1 MKTKTI
7 ENQGEQQFEALKA
20 LQPEGNQ
27 ELESV
32 EGCFTK
38 KKRRNNEIKNAINEI
53 KKW

>member
-32 EGCFTK
+32 EGRFK
-38 KKRRNNEIKNAINEI
+38 KKKGEIMKL
-53 KKW
+53 KMP

>member
-1 MKTKTI
+1 MKTKAI

-38 KKRRNNEIKNAINEI
+38 KKGEIMKL
-53 KKW
+53 KMP

>member
-7 ENQGEQQFEALKA
+7 ENQGEQQFKALKA

-32 EGCFTK
+32 EGHFTQK
-38 KKRRNNEIKNAINEI
+38 KGEIMKL
-53 KKW
+53 KMQ